1 MTFYR
6 RAGLRFECTGCG
18 ACCTGAAD
26 HEVALT
32 PAERDTIRAFLGLSR
47 AWFRRRYL
55 VRDRDGRDGIRLGR
69 DGRCPF
75 LGNDNRCGIYRVRP
89 RQCRTY
95 PWWPELLE
103 SRAAWN
109 AEARRCEGMNRGAVV
124 PLARIERSL
133 KRERAEQD

>member
-1 MTFYR
+1 MSFYR
-6 RAGLRFECTGCG
+6 RANLRFECTGCG

-32 PAERDTIRAFLGLSR
+32 SPERDAIQAFLGLSR
-47 AWFRRRYL
+47 SWFRRRYL
-55 VRDRDGRDGIRLGR
+55 VRDRDGRTGIRLGR

-75 LGNDNRCGIYRVRP
+75 LGTDNRCAIYRVRP

-95 PWWPELLE
+95 PWWPELVE
-103 SRAAWN
+103 SRTAWN

-124 PLARIERSL
+124 PLARIERTL
-133 KRERAEQD
+133 ARERRDQD